1 MEEYKLDCKF
11 YRDELRCGFYIPT
24 AIKLAWAAS
33 LRVLAEIDRICTKY
47 KIEYFADW
55 GTLIGIVRHGGFVP
69 WDDDLDI
76 CMKREDYRRFREVAD
91 RELPREYVIHD
102 YERQED
108 HWLFL
113 ARVCNSKHI
122 NYSKEHLNKYHNFPY
137 ISAID
142 IFIQDYVYRD
152 SDKEKERCDSVKY
165 LLAVADSIIRDE
177 LDDKTLDANL
187 SEIESKYGVSFDRN
201 SDSRDLGISLY
212 KLIETRLGETP
223 ESEADNLVQMFP
235 WGIKGARGLSKK
247 YYEHIIRLPF
257 ENTTIPVP
265 ACYAKV
271 LTDRYGDYLKVHK
284 IWSGHGYPYFEGQ
297 KANLQAVANFKLP
310 EFTFNKDMLRRPE
323 VDLSTGVKAISGE
336 WIEEIKAVHVE
347 VEDLLNTE
355 QFDDSVLAML
365 ADCQQATVDFGS
377 YVEQAMGAD
386 RESVKVVVNSLETYC
401 ETLFDLYNNPED
413 KTCFIRLT
421 EAFNEV
427 EEEVRDQIIDKNIIV
442 FVVDDIARFGEVE
455 QLYNSLVANRD
466 NEVYK
471 TYAQTCFKDIYG
483 NIMDE
488 GLISEEEWEH
498 IDLVVLTPDII
509 YFQNPYDDQNPCLTL
524 QNEFFASN
532 MRKNTKKLI
541 YIAPKVDEFDSDAIN
556 DVYNMKYYVTAPG
569 VILADEV
576 YVQSDNMKNM
586 YIKKLTEFAG
596 TDTESIWSA
605 KIVARPEVFAD
616 KENHFV
622 NEKKKILFCFGENE
636 LFEHDPNSLNKAID
650 ERLGLFRKNNGSLD
664 LAVCIYPNEIEKE
677 QKDRFFGF
685 DLVDFN
691 EIESKDIGEYDAY
704 YGSPSPLVLG
714 FVRSGKPVMIA
725 NYEI

>member
-122 NYSKEHLNKYHNFPY
+122 NYSKEHLDKYHNFPY

-152 SDKEKERCDSVKY
+152 TNKEKERCDSVKY
-165 LLAVADSIIRDE
+165 LLAVADSIIKEE
-177 LDDKTLDANL
+177 LDKKTCEAKLL
-187 SEIESKYGVSFDRN
+187 EIENKYGVRFDRS
-201 SDSRDLGISLY
+201 SDSRSLGISLY

-223 ESEADNLVQMFP
+223 KSEADNLVQIFP
-235 WGIKGARGLSKK
+235 FGLKGAKGLPKE

-271 LTDRYGDYLKVHK
+271 LTDRYGDYFTIHK
-284 IWSGHGYPYFEGQ
+284 IWCGHGYPYFEGQ

-310 EFTFNKDMLRRPE
+310 EFTFNKDLLIRPKAN
-323 VDLSTGVKAISGE
+323 LGTGVKAISGE
-336 WIEEIKAVHVE
+336 WLEEIRATHLE
-347 VEDLLNTE
+347 IDDLLNTGP
-355 QFDDSVLAML
+355 FNDSVLAVL
-365 ADCQQATVDFGS
+365 ADCQQAAVDFGS
-377 YVEQAMGAD
+377 YIEQSMEAD
-386 RESVKVVVNSLETYC
+386 RESVKVVVDSLEAYC
-401 ETLFDLYNNPED
+401 EALYGLYNNPYD
-413 KTCFIRLT
+413 KTCFDILIKS
-421 EAFNEV
+421 FNVV
-427 EEEVRDQIIDKNIIV
+427 EEEVKNQIIYKSIIV
-442 FVVDDIARFGEVE
+442 FVVDDVTRFGEVE
-455 QLYNSLVANRD
+455 QLYNSLVSNRD
-466 NEVYK
+466 NKVYK
-471 TYAQTCFKDIYG
+471 TFTPTYFKDIYG
-483 NIMDE
+483 NIMKE
-488 GLISEEEWEH
+488 GAISKEGWDQ
-498 IDLVVLTPDII
+498 IDLAALTPDII

-524 QNEFFASN
+524 QNECYASN
-532 MRKNTKKLI
+532 MIKHTKQLI
-541 YIAPKVDEFDSDAIN
+541 YLAPKVDEFDSEAIN
-556 DVYNMKYYVTAPG
+556 DVYNMKHYVTAPG
-569 VILADEV
+569 VILADEI
-576 YVQSDNMKNM
+576 YVQSDNMKDM
-586 YIKKLTEFAG
+586 YVKKLTEFAG

-616 KENHFV
+616 TDNHFI

-636 LFEHDPNSLNKAID
+636 LFEHNHDFLNKAID
-650 ERLGLFRKNNGSLD
+650 ERLELFRKNNGSLD
-664 LAVCIYPNEIEKE
+664 VTVCIYPNEIEKE

-691 EIESKDIGEYDAY
+691 EIHPKDISEYDAY